1 MSVFLWGISTAHLD
15 HDDANEDDPAGRC
28 EGSFMNTLLL
38 GRRGIMAATAAI
50 LVHVPRAMADNPVLA
65 PVNQLI
71 QGLLRVMKA
80 GHAASFSERCN
91 MLGPVIDQSF
101 DLTTILKESVGFT
114 WQSLPADQQ
123 AALEQ
128 AFRRYTVSSYVN
140 SFDEFNGQRFQVNP
154 ETRTVGED
162 EVVRTRIIPTSGDSH
177 DLDYVMHEGPQGWR
191 IVDVLADGA
200 ISRVAVQRS
209 DFRGLIRKGG
219 APALAE
225 SLSTKSASLSG

>member
-1 MSVFLWGISTAHLD
+1 
-15 HDDANEDDPAGRC
+15 
-28 EGSFMNTLLL
+28 MNTLLL
-38 GRRGIMAATAAI
+38 GRRGIIAATAAAF
-50 LVHVPRAMADNPVLA
+50 LLQAPRARAENPVLA

-71 QGLLRVMKA
+71 QGLLKVMKA
-80 GHAASFSERCN
+80 GHSASFTERSN
-91 MLGPVIDQSF
+91 MLGPVIDQTF

-140 SFDEFNGQRFQVNP
+140 SFDEYNGQRFQVNP
-154 ETRTVGED
+154 ETRTVGDD
-162 EVVRTRIIPTSGDSH
+162 EVVRTRIIPTSGDGH
-177 DLDYVMHEGPQGWR
+177 NLDYVMHEGPQGWR

-209 DFRGLIRKGG
+209 DFRGLIRRGG

-225 SLSTKSASLSG
+225 SLATKSASLAG

>member
-1 MSVFLWGISTAHLD
+1 VISTAHLD
-15 HDDANEDDPAGRC
+15 HGDANEDDPAGRC

-65 PVNQLI
+65 PVQELVA
-71 QGLLRVMKA
+71 GLLRVMKA

-91 MLGPVIDQSF
+91 MLGPVIDQTF

-128 AFRRYTVSSYVN
+128 AFRRYTLSSYVN
-140 SFDEFNGQRFQVNP
+140 SFDEFNGQRFQINP

-225 SLSTKSASLSG
+225 SLATKSASLSG

>member
-1 MSVFLWGISTAHLD
+1 
-15 HDDANEDDPAGRC
+15 
-28 EGSFMNTLLL
+28 MNTLLL
-38 GRRGIMAATAAI
+38 GRRGVLAAAAAI
-50 LVHVPRAMADNPVLA
+50 LLDVPRAMAENPVLA
-65 PVNQLI
+65 PVNQLV

-80 GHAASFSERCN
+80 GHSASFTERSN
-91 MLGPVIDQSF
+91 MLGPVIDQTF
-101 DLTTILKESVGFT
+101 DLATILRESVGFT

-140 SFDEFNGQRFQVNP
+140 SFDDYNGQRFQVNP
-154 ETRTVGED
+154 ETRTVGDD
-162 EVVRTRIIPTSGDSH
+162 EVVRTKIIPASGDGH
-177 DLDYVMHEGPQGWR
+177 TLDYVMRQGPQGWR

-209 DFRGLIRKGG
+209 DFRGLIRSGG

-225 SLSTKSASLSG
+225 SLATKSASLAG

>member
-1 MSVFLWGISTAHLD
+1 
-15 HDDANEDDPAGRC
+15 
-28 EGSFMNTLLL
+28 MNTLLF
-38 GRRGIMAATAAI
+38 GRRGIMAATAAM
-50 LVHVPRAMADNPVLA
+50 LVDVPRAMADNPVLA

-71 QGLLRVMKA
+71 DGLLRVMKA
-80 GHAASFSERCN
+80 GHAVSFSDRFN
-91 MLGPVIDQSF
+91 MLAPVIDKTF
-101 DLTTILKESVGFT
+101 DLTTILRESVGLT
-114 WQSLPADQQ
+114 WQSMPPDQQ

-128 AFRRYTVSSYVN
+128 AFRRYTVASYVN

-154 ETRTVGED
+154 ETRSVGDD
-162 EVVRTRIIPTSGDSH
+162 EVVRTRIIPTSGEGH
-177 DLDYVMHEGPQGWR
+177 TLDYVMHQGPQGWR

>member
-1 MSVFLWGISTAHLD
+1 VLSVAVISTAHLD
-15 HDDANEDDPAGRC
+15 HDDVNEDDPADRC
-28 EGSFMNTLLL
+28 EGSIMSTLVL
-38 GRRGIMAATAAI
+38 GRRGIMAAAAAI
-50 LVHVPRAMADNPVLA
+50 LVHAPRAMADNPVLV
-65 PVNQLI
+65 PVNQLV

-80 GHAASFSERCN
+80 GHAASFSERFN

-101 DLTTILKESVGFT
+101 DLTTILKESVGFS
-114 WQSLPADQQ
+114 WQSMPPDQQ

-140 SFDEFNGQRFQVNP
+140 SFDEYNGQRFQVNP
-154 ETRTVGED
+154 ETRTVGDD
-162 EVVRTRIIPTSGDSH
+162 EVVRTRIIPTSGGGH

-209 DFRGLIRKGG
+209 DFRHLIRQGG

-225 SLSTKSASLSG
+225 SLATKSASLSG

>member
-1 MSVFLWGISTAHLD
+1 LFGVISTAHLD
-15 HDDANEDDPAGRC
+15 HGDANEDDPAGRC

-65 PVNQLI
+65 PVQELVA
-71 QGLLRVMKA
+71 GLLRVMKA

-91 MLGPVIDQSF
+91 MLGPVIDQTF

-128 AFRRYTVSSYVN
+128 AFRRYTLSSYVN
-140 SFDEFNGQRFQVNP
+140 SFDEFNGQRFQINP

-225 SLSTKSASLSG
+225 SLATKSASLSG